1 MKDNYLSFERDMNIH
16 KQKVD
21 DLKKQLD
28 DIISKLDRIS
38 QIEKYWNKT
47 ILNLELKQIELLSS
61 FSDMET
67 PYIKGDEAEIAFIAE
82 QHKKEGKY
90 KYTYYVNKDDEQDK

>member
-1 MKDNYLSFERDMNIH
+1 M
-16 KQKVD
+16 
-21 DLKKQLD
+21 
-28 DIISKLDRIS
+28 
-38 QIEKYWNKT
+38 
-47 ILNLELKQIELLSS
+47 ELKQIELLSS